1 MEDSTVS
8 RRCTFREAKLSFFGV
23 TVPRYRRRP
32 TAVTTAA
39 IAAFTSASVVS
50 QPSEK
55 RIICRAATLCGFIA
69 QVVERGEL
77 DRLWRMLYDLESGQP
92 G

>member
-1 MEDSTVS
+1 MVS
-8 RRCTFREAKLSFFGV
+8 QRCTFREAKLSFFGATV
-23 TVPRYRRRP
+23 TRYRRRP

-39 IAAFTSASVVS
+39 IAVFTSASVVS
-50 QPSEK
+50 RPSENL
-55 RIICRAATLCGFIA
+55 IICRAAALCGFIA
-69 QVVERGEL
+69 QMVERGEL

>member
-1 MEDSTVS
+1 MGKRGRKADPPDFHLWTEVTRTVS
-8 RRCTFREAKLSFFGV
+8 PL
-23 TVPRYRRRP
+23 PRRRVLEP
-32 TAVTTAA
+32 AE
-39 IAAFTSASVVS
+39 IGRWLKQPNKAFGGST
-50 QPSEK
+50 P
-55 RIICRAATLCGFIA
+55 L